1 MHYSQDRYGP
11 QWGPRKIGITMNR
24 IPTRKRILRAIG
36 ITSAGLLLAGTFAA
50 CSSTTPSEPGGS
62 SEPANV
68 STLERGM
75 ADGYL
80 RVGIANEPPYTE
92 VNADGS
98 VHGAEPDIL
107 RAVLK
112 TMGIDEIQGVVTPYD
127 AMIPGLNADRW
138 DVIAAGLFMKQSRCD
153 AVAYSE
159 PIIVSTESFGVA
171 VGNPKNITTIQDI
184 LDQGDLK
191 IAVLTGAFEEG
202 ILKSAGVPDGQMVPV
217 KDSRSG
223 MEAVTANRADAF
235 LLPTLSLRSLVEQDS
250 SIEVTDPISDA
261 PRTGSGAAFRTT
273 DTELLDAY
281 NEALAEF
288 KKTDEF
294 ASILDEWGFD
304 PDVVEG
310 VTAEELCK
318 TEG

>member
-1 MHYSQDRYGP
+1 M
-11 QWGPRKIGITMNR
+11 
-24 IPTRKRILRAIG
+24 
-36 ITSAGLLLAGTFAA
+36 AGTFAG
-50 CSSTTPSEPGGS
+50 CSTTTSDGDTPGGDG
-62 SEPANV
+62 EPANV

-75 ADGYL
+75 DDGYL

-98 VHGAEPDIL
+98 VHGAEPDVL

-112 TMGIDEIQGVVTPYD
+112 TMGIDEIQGIVTPYD

-138 DVIAAGLFMKQSRCD
+138 DVIAAGLFMKESRCA
-153 AVAYSE
+153 AVSYSE
-159 PIIVSTESFGVA
+159 PVIVSTESFGTP
-171 VGNPKNITTIQDI
+171 VGNPKNITTIQDVI
-184 LDQGDLK
+184 DNTDLK
-191 IAVLTGAFEEG
+191 VAVLTGAFEAG
-202 ILKSAGVPDGQMVPV
+202 ILDEAGVPAGQQVLV

-250 SIEVTDPISDA
+250 SIEVSAPIADA
-261 PRTGSGAAFRTT
+261 PRTGSGAAFRTN
-273 DTELLDAY
+273 DKELLDAY
-281 NEALAEF
+281 NEALAKFKQTQEF
-288 KKTDEF
+288 SD
-294 ASILDEWGFD
+294 ILNQWGFD

-318 TEG
+318 TKG

>member
-1 MHYSQDRYGP
+1 M
-11 QWGPRKIGITMNR
+11 
-24 IPTRKRILRAIG
+24 
-36 ITSAGLLLAGTFAA
+36 AGTFAG
-50 CSSTTPSEPGGS
+50 CSTTTPDDGGGGANEPVD
-62 SEPANV
+62 V
-68 STLERGM
+68 STLERGLE
-75 ADGYL
+75 DGYL

-98 VHGAEPDIL
+98 VHGAEPDVL

-112 TMGIDEIQGVVTPYD
+112 TMGIPEIQGVITPYD

-138 DVIAAGLFMKQSRCD
+138 DVIAAGLFMKQSRCA
-153 AVAYSE
+153 AVSYSE
-159 PIIVSTESFGVA
+159 PVIVSTESFGTP
-171 VGNPKNITTIQDI
+171 VGNPKNITTVQDV
-184 LDQGDLK
+184 LDNTDLK

-202 ILKSAGVPDGQMVPV
+202 ILKEAGVPDSQMVPV

-250 SIEVTDPISDA
+250 SVEVTAPIEDA
-261 PRTGSGAAFRTT
+261 PRTGSGAAFRSS
-273 DTELLDAY
+273 DKELLDAY

-288 KKTDEF
+288 KKTQEF
-294 ASILDEWGFD
+294 SDILTEWGFD

>member
-1 MHYSQDRYGP
+1 MRTVGAVAA
-11 QWGPRKIGITMNR
+11 GI
-24 IPTRKRILRAIG
+24 LF
-36 ITSAGLLLAGTFAA
+36 AGTLAA
-50 CSSTTPSEPGGS
+50 CSPASDDGGS
-62 SEPANV
+62 TGSSDAASDTN
-68 STLERGM
+68 TLERGK

-92 VNADGS
+92 VTADGE
-98 VHGAEPDIL
+98 VHGAEPDVL
-107 RAVLK
+107 RAVLQ
-112 TMGIDEIQGVVTPYD
+112 TMGIEEIQGVITPYD
-127 AMIPGLNADRW
+127 AMVPGLNADRW

-159 PIIVSTESFGVA
+159 PVIVSTESFGTP
-171 VGNPKNITTIQDI
+171 VGNPKNITLIQDV
-184 LDQGDLK
+184 LDNTDLK
-191 IAVLTGAFEEG
+191 IAVLTGAFEQG
-202 ILKSAGVPDGQMVPV
+202 ILDSAGVPESQMVLV

-235 LLPTLSLRSLVEQDS
+235 LLPTLSLRSLVEQDA
-250 SIEVTDPISDA
+250 SIEVTAPIEDA
-261 PRTGSGAAFRTT
+261 PRTGSGAAFRKG
-273 DTELLDAY
+273 DTEMLDAY

-288 KKTDEF
+288 KKTPEF
-294 ASILDEWGFD
+294 AEILTEWGFD